1 MDGTILGR
9 VYTHGI
15 GSDGNVLVVVL
26 WVCVCGCRVRRVLQR
41 ADLDR
46 GDQVKAAFVLGAE
59 PPAGPSPR
67 LRVSPG
73 PAVADHSY

>member
-26 WVCVCGCRVRRVLQR
+26 WVWVCVGVGSEGFCSEQTWTVGTR
-41 ADLDR
+41 
-46 GDQVKAAFVLGAE
+46 
-59 PPAGPSPR
+59 
-67 LRVSPG
+67 
-73 PAVADHSY
+73 